1 MVRTDP
7 ERLKI
12 VKKAT
17 LIMITV
23 KSAYDRSKN
32 KSLFFYLVGDL
43 VDRHFPHDTSFNNEC
58 GLALLV
64 LTFNLVAYNFK
75 VSIFSITHN
84 QKVLSFT
91 EDIEGFDVTLRRVPL
106 EDFQHNKLLDLGSS
120 LLSEKKVN
128 IFT

>member
-1 MVRTDP
+1 MIDQRT
-7 ERLKI
+7 
-12 VKKAT
+12 KA
-17 LIMITV
+17 
-23 KSAYDRSKN
+23 
-32 KSLFFYLVGDL
+32 FFYLVGDL

-120 LLSEKKVN
+120 LLLEKKKSQHFYLIYLWDV
-128 IFT
+128 